1 MAHIDYYFTPLSPFA
16 YLAGDG
22 LERIA
27 AKHGATIAYK
37 PCDMGRVLG
46 ETGGLPVGK
55 RHPSRQAYRLQ
66 DLPRVAKGAGL
77 TINLQPAHWPTDG
90 TLATAAILAVA
101 EAGGDA
107 GAVARALMAACWAE
121 DKDIADPK
129 VVDAAVAR
137 GGAEVDAHD
146 IEAAKSR
153 IAPLTE
159 EAIAA
164 GVFGA
169 PFYIV
174 DGDERFW
181 GQDRLPYVDQYLAEI
196 G

>member
-1 MAHIDYYFTPLSPFA
+1 MAHIDYYFTPLSPFT

-37 PCDMGRVLG
+37 PCNIMRLMG

-55 RHPSRQAYRLQ
+55 RHPSRQEYRLQ
-66 DLPRVAKGAGL
+66 DLPRLAKRAGL
-77 TINLQPAHWPTDG
+77 PLTLHPAHWPTDP

-101 EAGGDA
+101 DAGGDA
-107 GAVARALMAACWAE
+107 GAVARGLMSACWAE
-121 DKDIADPK
+121 EKDIADPK
-129 VVDAAVAR
+129 VVDACVAL

-146 IEAAKSR
+146 IEAAKAR
-153 IAPLTE
+153 IEPLTD

-169 PFYIV
+169 PFYVV
-174 DGDERFW
+174 DGDARFW
-181 GQDRLPYVDQYLAEI
+181 GQDRLPHLEDHLAEI
-196 G
+196 A

>member
-16 YLAGDG
+16 YIAGDG

-37 PCDMGRVLG
+37 PCNFGRLMG

-66 DLPRVAKGAGL
+66 DLPRVAKRNGL
-77 TINLQPAHWPTDG
+77 PITLHPAHWPTDG
-90 TLATAAILAVA
+90 TLATAAILAVGA
-101 EAGGDA
+101 AGGDA
-107 GAVARALMAACWAE
+107 GAVARALMSACWAE
-121 DKDIADPK
+121 EKDIADPK
-129 VVDAAVAR
+129 VVDAAVAK

-146 IEAAKSR
+146 IEAAKDR
-153 IAPLTE
+153 IEALTD

-174 DGDERFW
+174 DGGERFW
-181 GQDRLPYVDQYLAEI
+181 GQDRLPHLEDYLAEI
-196 G
+196 A